1 MKELPTTDKIK
12 EHSDAAELLR
22 VWHVNGKQEFII
34 ASEVWED
41 PAAWGLLLADLAGQ
55 IASSY
60 GTNSTYGNQKK
71 VLQRIKQGL
80 DVELANP
87 T

>member
-12 EHSDAAELLR
+12 KSSDAMELLR
-22 VWHVNGKQEFII
+22 VWHVNGEQEFVI
-34 ASEVWED
+34 ASNVWED
-41 PAAWGLLLADLAGQ
+41 PAAWGLLLADLARQ
-55 IASSY
+55 ITDSY
-60 GTNSTYGNQKK
+60 GTNSAYGNQNE

-80 DVELANP
+80 DIEWANP

>member
-12 EHSDAAELLR
+12 GHSDAVELLR
-22 VWHVNGKQEFII
+22 VWHVNGNQEFIVATDI
-34 ASEVWED
+34 WED
-41 PAAWGLLLADLAGQ
+41 PAAWGLLLADLARQ
-55 IASSY
+55 ITESY
-60 GTNSTYGNQKK
+60 GADSVYGDQKQ

-80 DVELANP
+80 DVEWENP